1 MSPGAVLLD
10 LDGTLVD
17 THGAMRKVVVQTLV
31 QLLGELPGSVRGAI
45 ADRWIEDPSRHFL
58 RYEIGEITF
67 AEQRRARF
75 TEVAAIADAPV
86 DDETYAVW
94 ERAYEAGLGANVRPY
109 GDVTAFLNG
118 LGSTPVAVVTNVRTE
133 FQRTKLASAGL
144 SERLPVVVGVDL
156 AGAPKPDPAPF
167 LLACTLLGVEPS
179 AAVHVGDSLV
189 ADVEGA
195 VAAGLGAI
203 WLDRAGDGNGGRLP
217 PGASRVASLSEAA
230 ALIARARL
238 GVGSQS
244 SPLRM

>member
-17 THGAMRKVVVQTLV
+17 THGAMRMVVVQTLEQLVGALPASV
-31 QLLGELPGSVRGAI
+31 QGAI
-45 ADRWIEDPSRHFL
+45 ADRWVADPSRHFL

-67 AEQRRARF
+67 TEQRRARF
-75 TEVAAIADAPV
+75 AEVAAIADARV

-94 ERAYEAGLGANVRPY
+94 ERSYEAGLGANVRPY
-109 GDVTAFLNG
+109 DDVVAFLDG

-144 SERLPVVVGVDL
+144 SEQLPVVVGVDL

-179 AAVHVGDSLV
+179 AAVHIGDSLV

-195 VAAGLGAI
+195 LAAGLSAI
-203 WLDRAGDGNGGRLP
+203 WLDRTGDGDGGRP
-217 PGASRVASLSEAA
+217 PLGSSRVVSLTEAA
-230 ALIARARL
+230 ALIA
-238 GVGSQS
+238 
-244 SPLRM
+244 